1 MEAAEAYPSG
11 GGGPSR
17 RNLTK
22 SATALVAVFI
32 SAGFAANA
40 VAPVRAAQPET
51 QIGEANMQN
60 LASTADA
67 SVIDSLAE
75 FTAAVRADRTVKTER
90 VTFKNGDIDI
100 AGILFSPAIVVP
112 GRKYSAIVVVHPGGG
127 AKEQTASLYA
137 WRLAQQGY
145 VALAYDASHQ
155 NESGG
160 EPRLLEDP
168 TARVEDARSA
178 VDYLTTLPFVD
189 RERIAALGICAGG
202 AYAINATMTDHR
214 IKAVAG
220 VSSFNYGDGMR
231 KGWRGTGTVEELRAA
246 LQTVAEQRTA
256 AANGAEPAMLPYV
269 PDTTEG
275 VTEPDMVEASEYYR
289 LANRWKLD
297 SQPNRFLASSN
308 DKLIAFDAFTDI
320 GTLLTQPLLLIAGSD
335 AGSKWHSDRAFA
347 EATSASEKELFVVP
361 GGTHMSLY
369 DRDVG
374 KALPKLLGFFGK
386 HLGPQS
392 AQ

>member
-1 MEAAEAYPSG
+1 MEAAGNGLKPSG
-11 GGGPSR
+11 CSRLSR
-17 RNLTK
+17 RNLIK
-22 SATALVAVFI
+22 SATALAAAGI
-32 SAGFAANA
+32 SAGFAAHA
-40 VAPVRAAQPET
+40 TPAGT
-51 QIGEANMQN
+51 QNGEANMQN
-60 LASTADA
+60 RGTPASPA
-67 SVIDSLAE
+67 VIASLAD
-75 FTAAVRADRTVKTER
+75 FTAAVSADRSVTR
-90 VTFKNGDIDI
+90 RPVTFKNGQIDM
-100 AGILFSPAIVVP
+100 AGVIFAPADMERGKTYP
-112 GRKYSAIVVVHPGGG
+112 AIVVVHPGGG

-160 EPRLLEDP
+160 MPRLLEDP

-189 RERIAALGICAGG
+189 RERIAAMGICAGG

-214 IKAVAG
+214 IKAIAG

-231 KGWRGTGTVEELRAA
+231 KGWRGTGTAEELRAT
-246 LQTVAEQRTA
+246 LRTVAEQRTA
-256 AANGAEPAMLPYV
+256 AASGAQPVLLPYV

-297 SQPNRFLASSN
+297 RQPNRFLASSN
-308 DKLIAFDAFTDI
+308 DKLIAFDAFNDI

-369 DRDVG
+369 DRDVSE
-374 KALPKLLGFFGK
+374 AMPKLLEFFGK
-386 HLGPQS
+386 HLAGGR
-392 AQ
+392 

>member
-1 MEAAEAYPSG
+1 MDAAGHHLKPNSG
-11 GGGPSR
+11 GPLSR
-17 RNLTK
+17 RTLIK
-22 SATALVAVFI
+22 RATALAAAGL
-32 SAGFAANA
+32 SAGFAA
-40 VAPVRAAQPET
+40 PAALAEPQT
-51 QIGEANMQN
+51 GVTDMQN
-60 LASTADA
+60 REIIT
-67 SVIDSLAE
+67 SLAD
-75 FTAAVRADRTVKTER
+75 FTAAVRADRTVTR
-90 VTFKNGDIDI
+90 RAVTFKNGRIDM
-100 AGILFSPAIVVP
+100 AGVIFAPADMAQ
-112 GRKYSAIVVVHPGGG
+112 GRTYPAIVVVHPGGG

-137 WRLAQQGY
+137 WRLAQRGY

-168 TARVEDARSA
+168 TGRVEDARSA
-178 VDYLTTLPFVD
+178 VDYLTTLSFVD
-189 RERIAALGICAGG
+189 RERIAAMGICAGG

-220 VSSFNYGDGMR
+220 VSAFNYGDGMR
-231 KGWRGTGTVEELRAA
+231 KGWRGTGTASELRAA

-256 AANGAEPAMLPYV
+256 AANGAEPVLLPYV

-297 SQPNRFLASSN
+297 RSPNRFLASSN
-308 DKLIAFDAFTDI
+308 DKLIAFDAFTGI

-347 EATSASEKELFVVP
+347 EAASASEKELFVIP

-374 KALPKLLGFFGK
+374 KAMPKLIEFFDK
-386 HLGPQS
+386 HLASRQ
-392 AQ
+392 

>member
-1 MEAAEAYPSG
+1 
-11 GGGPSR
+11 
-17 RNLTK
+17 
-22 SATALVAVFI
+22 
-32 SAGFAANA
+32 
-40 VAPVRAAQPET
+40 
-51 QIGEANMQN
+51 MQN
-60 LASTADA
+60 RASQTNAE
-67 SVIDSLAE
+67 VITSLAD
-75 FTAAVRADRTVKTER
+75 FNAAVSADRTVTR
-90 VTFKNGDIDI
+90 RPVTFKNGEIEM
-100 AGILFSPAIVVP
+100 AGVIFTPATMKQSTTYP
-112 GRKYSAIVVVHPGGG
+112 AIVVVHPGGG

-168 TARVEDARSA
+168 AARVEDARSA

-202 AYAINATMTDHR
+202 AYAINTTMTDHR

-231 KGWRGTGTVEELRAA
+231 KGWRGTGTVEELRAT

-256 AANGAEPAMLPYV
+256 AANGAGPVLLPYV
-269 PDTTEG
+269 PDSIEG
-275 VTEPDMVEASEYYR
+275 VTERDMVEASEYYR
-289 LANRWKLD
+289 LPNRWKLA
-297 SQPNRFLASSN
+297 SSPNRFLASSN
-308 DKLIAFDAFTDI
+308 DKLIAFDAFAGI

-347 EATSASEKELFVVP
+347 EATSASERELFVVP

-369 DRDVG
+369 DKDVG
-374 KALPKLLGFFGK
+374 KALPKLLEFFDK
-386 HLGPQS
+386 HIKGATANHGARGAALETVK
-392 AQ
+392 

>member
-1 MEAAEAYPSG
+1 MTSKILAFGAASLMSITGLSYANNG
-11 GGGPSR
+11 
-17 RNLTK
+17 
-22 SATALVAVFI
+22 SAQ
-32 SAGFAANA
+32 AGASTSQ
-40 VAPVRAAQPET
+40 VPIT
-51 QIGEANMQN
+51 N
-60 LASTADA
+60 LAD
-67 SVIDSLAE
+67 
-75 FTAAVRADRTVKTER
+75 FTRIVSQDRTVTR
-90 VTFKNGDIDI
+90 RTVTFKNGQIYM
-100 AGILFSPAIVVP
+100 AGVLFTPADMEQGKTYP
-112 GRKYSAIVVVHPGGG
+112 SIVVVHPGGG

-137 WRLAQQGY
+137 YRLAQQGY
-145 VALAYDASHQ
+145 VALAFDASHQ

-178 VDYLTTLPFVD
+178 VDYFTTLPFVD
-189 RERIAALGICAGG
+189 PERIAALGICAGG

-220 VSSFNYGDGMR
+220 VSTFNYGDGMR
-231 KGWRGTGTVEELRAA
+231 KGWRGTGTAEDLRAA
-246 LQTVAEQRTA
+246 LQNVAQQRTA
-256 AANGAEPAMLPYV
+256 EANGIQPVLLPYV

-308 DKLIAFDAFTDI
+308 DKLIAFDAFNGID
-320 GTLLTQPLLLIAGSD
+320 TLLTQPLMLIAGSD

-347 EATSASEKELFVVP
+347 EATGASEKELFIVP

-369 DRDVG
+369 DKDVG
-374 KALPKLLGFFGK
+374 KAMPKLLTFYGK
-386 HLGPQS
+386 HLNHP
-392 AQ
+392 AN

>member
-1 MEAAEAYPSG
+1 MKAAEVHPSG
-11 GGGPSR
+11 GCEPSR
-17 RNLTK
+17 RHLTT
-22 SATALVAVFI
+22 SATALAAVFM

-40 VAPVRAAQPET
+40 AAPASAAQPET

-60 LASTADA
+60 LASTANA
-67 SVIDSLAE
+67 NVIDSLAG
-75 FTAAVRADRTVKTER
+75 FTAAVRADRTVKTEQ
-90 VTFKNGDIDI
+90 VAFKNGDIDM
-100 AGILFSPAIVVP
+100 AGILFSPANAVL
-112 GRKYSAIVVVHPGGG
+112 GRTYPTVVVVHPGGG

-202 AYAINATMTDHR
+202 AYAVNATMTDHR

-246 LQTVAEQRTA
+246 LQTVGEQRTA
-256 AANGAEPAMLPYV
+256 AANGAEPVLLPYV

-308 DKLIAFDAFTDI
+308 DKLIAFDAFTGI

-347 EATSASEKELFVVP
+347 EATSAGEKELFVVP

-374 KALPKLLGFFGK
+374 KALPKLLEFFGK

>member
-1 MEAAEAYPSG
+1 MSSKILAVSAASLISVTGFSHASNGSESQTPITSLSAFNKTVGEDHTVTRNSVSFKNGKIDMAGVLFKPAGMQEGKAYPS
-11 GGGPSR
+11 
-17 RNLTK
+17 
-22 SATALVAVFI
+22 
-32 SAGFAANA
+32 
-40 VAPVRAAQPET
+40 
-51 QIGEANMQN
+51 
-60 LASTADA
+60 
-67 SVIDSLAE
+67 
-75 FTAAVRADRTVKTER
+75 
-90 VTFKNGDIDI
+90 
-100 AGILFSPAIVVP
+100 
-112 GRKYSAIVVVHPGGG
+112 IVVVHPGGG

-137 WRLAQQGY
+137 YRLAQQGY

-168 TARVEDARSA
+168 TSRVEDARRA
-178 VDYLTTLPFVD
+178 VDYFTTLPFVD
-189 RERIAALGICAGG
+189 HKRIGALGICAGG

-231 KGWRGTGTVEELRAA
+231 KGWRGTGTADELHAT
-246 LQTVAEQRTA
+246 LLSVGLQRTA
-256 AANGAEPAMLPYV
+256 EANGDQPMLLPYV
-269 PDTTEG
+269 PDSTKG

-289 LANRWKLD
+289 QASRWKLD

-308 DKLIAFDAFTDI
+308 DRLIAFDAFNGI

-347 EATSASEKELFVVP
+347 EATSAREKELFVIP

-374 KALPKLLGFFGK
+374 KAMPRLLEFYAK
-386 HLGPQS
+386 HLK
-392 AQ
+392 

>member
-1 MEAAEAYPSG
+1 VEGAGHIPKSLG
-11 GGGPSR
+11 GSALSR
-17 RNLTK
+17 RNLIK
-22 SATALVAVFI
+22 RATALAAGL
-32 SAGFAANA
+32 STGFAAPA
-40 VAPVRAAQPET
+40 TQAET
-51 QIGEANMQN
+51 QIGVTNMENREMPANP
-60 LASTADA
+60 A
-67 SVIDSLAE
+67 VITSLAD
-75 FTAAVRADRTVKTER
+75 FTAAVSADRTVTR
-90 VTFKNGDIDI
+90 RAVTFKNGQIDM
-100 AGILFSPAIVVP
+100 AGVIFTPATMEQGTTYPAIV
-112 GRKYSAIVVVHPGGG
+112 IVHPGGG

-220 VSSFNYGDGMR
+220 ISSFNYGDGMR
-231 KGWRGTGTVEELRAA
+231 KGWRGTGTAEELRAMFQA
-246 LQTVAEQRTA
+246 VAEQRTA
-256 AANGAEPAMLPYV
+256 AANGAQPVLLPYV

-297 SQPNRFLASSN
+297 RQPNRFLASSN
-308 DKLIAFDAFTDI
+308 DQLIAFDAFNGI
-320 GTLLTQPLLLIAGSD
+320 GMLLTQPLLLIAGSD

-374 KALPKLLGFFGK
+374 KAMPRLLEFLGK
-386 HLGPQS
+386 HLGS
-392 AQ
+392 SR